1 MSGPGPA
8 PTLRLTLMRH
18 GRAEGNDP
26 RLADFDRSL
35 DRRGI
40 SEVIAMGQRMAGRG
54 RTPELLLASPAART
68 VQTAQILLREFDG
81 ATVELRLEPR
91 LYLASADTLLE
102 SIRQRGGQTTHL
114 MLVGHNPG
122 ITDFARWLAPGFDL
136 PGFET
141 AATCTLTLQCA
152 SWDTLGAA
160 MAREAHPDR
169 PGIERVFSTNR
180 RG

>member
-8 PTLRLTLMRH
+8 PGLRLTLMRH

-26 RLADFDRSL
+26 GLADFDRSL

-54 RTPELLLASPAART
+54 RIPELLLASPAART
-68 VQTAQILLREFDG
+68 LQTAQILLREFDG
-81 ATVELRLEPR
+81 AAVELRLEPR

-102 SIRQRGGQTTHL
+102 SIRQLGGEATHL

-122 ITDFARWLAPGFDL
+122 ITDLARLLAPGFDL

-141 AATCTLTLQCA
+141 AAQCTMTLQCSA
-152 SWDTLGAA
+152 WATLGAG
-160 MAREAHPDR
+160 MAREVDPDHP
-169 PGIERVFSTNR
+169 GVERVFSTNR